1 MNISGI
7 RPSFGQINYI
17 PQINPSENIKPE
29 ASAASQSTSTSSANK
44 ISEEEIS
51 AARSKQTFGA
61 YDYANAYKPG
71 QKFEMKGAD
80 SDINSLDVQQAITE
94 MRRDSALQQYQYFVG
109 TQNSAAESS
118 VASVRGAE
126 DFSL

>member
-7 RPSFGQINYI
+7 RPGLGQINYI
-17 PQINPSENIKPE
+17 PQINPSEHIKT
-29 ASAASQSTSTSSANK
+29 ASTAQPQGSASSEVNK

-71 QKFEMKGAD
+71 QKYDMKGAE
-80 SDINSLDVQQAITE
+80 SDINSLDVQQAVTE

-109 TQNSAAESS
+109 NQNSSSDLS
-118 VASVRGAE
+118 VASIRGAE